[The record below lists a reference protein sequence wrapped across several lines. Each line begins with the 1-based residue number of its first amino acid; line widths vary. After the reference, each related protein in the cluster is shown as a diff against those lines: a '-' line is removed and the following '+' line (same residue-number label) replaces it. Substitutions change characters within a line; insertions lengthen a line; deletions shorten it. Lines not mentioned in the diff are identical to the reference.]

1 MASTLVVAIGGGG
14 DVVSAAMLAR
24 AMRRCCVR
32 AVVASIAWERFHVD
46 PVPGPV
52 RLDEIRDYL
61 ERGRGYVLV
70 SGSSYAERG
79 GSRVVF
85 AAARV
90 ARALEEPVYV
100 LDIWSGA
107 VGLAEALLEVSEKVG
122 ASRVV
127 GVDVGGDSLALG
139 FEETLWSPLADL
151 VGLAALARV
160 GGVLAVHSPGS
171 DGELSQSYVLSRVDE
186 LSRRGAL
193 LGGRFME
200 PDDAELLEKLVEVV
214 ETEASRIPLLAF
226 RGLRGE
232 LSARRGSRVVE
243 VSLFSTATF
252 LLDARKVAESNP
264 LVAEL
269 SETRSLDEARRVLNE
284 HGIYTEL
291 DLEEDLARLNMS
303 PRELTG
309 EILLEV
315 RRRGRERL
323 ARSSTRRRGLS

>member
-1 MASTLVVAIGGGG
+1 
-14 DVVSAAMLAR
+14 
-24 AMRRCCVR
+24 
-32 AVVASIAWERFHVD
+32 
-46 PVPGPV
+46 
-52 RLDEIRDYL
+52 
-61 ERGRGYVLV
+61 
-70 SGSSYAERG
+70 
-79 GSRVVF
+79 
-85 AAARV
+85 
-90 ARALEEPVYV
+90 
-100 LDIWSGA
+100 
-107 VGLAEALLEVSEKVG
+107 
-122 ASRVV
+122 
-127 GVDVGGDSLALG
+127 
-139 FEETLWSPLADL
+139 
-151 VGLAALARV
+151 
-160 GGVLAVHSPGS
+160 
-171 DGELSQSYVLSRVDE
+171 
-186 LSRRGAL
+186 
-193 LGGRFME
+193 
-200 PDDAELLEKLVEVV
+200 
-214 ETEASRIPLLAF
+214 ASRIPLLAF